1 MVLSR
6 GPYPGS
12 NIQKSLRKASSW
24 VGSGARAEWGS
35 DMSVGES
42 EFFLF
47 VVVFVFFVFCE
58 VFLCVLHPRI
68 GAVIGLVSERGCLL
82 VCWGPCM
89 GESPEV
95 LAEGGSTEEAVLAA
109 TLSDLEWD

>member
-1 MVLSR
+1 
-6 GPYPGS
+6 
-12 NIQKSLRKASSW
+12 
-24 VGSGARAEWGS
+24 
-35 DMSVGES
+35 MSVGES

-82 VCWGPCM
+82 VCW
-89 GESPEV
+89 SP
-95 LAEGGSTEEAVLAA
+95 
-109 TLSDLEWD
+109 